1 VDVASLDTAETAKDI
16 RVSRTVHVSV
26 YYIVRR
32 VDGQQSGL
40 YRPAVYS

>member
-1 VDVASLDTAETAKDI
+1 MDVASLDTAETAKDI

-26 YYIVRR
+26 YIVRR